1 MCLIAFAIDGRPGLP
16 LLLASNR
23 DEFLDRP
30 TQPLQLWQLPSG
42 KQVAA
47 GRDLQAGGSWIGLA
61 EDGRI
66 AMLTNVRHW
75 PVESAPRSRGELVT
89 GWLDSQADWQDWI
102 AAINPARYAGFNLV
116 LGDLGTSRWAWLS
129 NRAVDTSGP
138 NEAGLPPGW
147 LGRSLGPGCYG
158 LSNAGLDTPWPK
170 TLALKEAL
178 ARHLSQ
184 RAHADEAQDLLQ
196 ALRAMGEADDNS
208 LPRTGVPLD
217 LERRLSSAFV
227 HAPER
232 RYGTRSS
239 LIVHAGVGSLVLQ
252 EWTHQPRVFADTDQ
266 PAHWP
271 LHHSQ
276 PRRLELDWPLPK
288 LGQ

>member
-1 MCLIAFAIDGRPGLP
+1 MCLIAFAIHGRPGLP

-23 DEFLDRP
+23 DEFFDRP
-30 TQPLQLWQLPSG
+30 TQPLQLWPLPSG
-42 KQVAA
+42 KRVAA

-61 EDGRI
+61 EDGRV

-75 PVESAPRSRGELVT
+75 PIEAAPCSRGDLVT
-89 GWLDSQADWQDWI
+89 GWLDSEADWQDWI
-102 AAINPARYAGFNLV
+102 TAIDPARYAGFNLV

-129 NRAVDTSGP
+129 NRAVGASGP

-147 LGRSLGPGCYG
+147 QGRSLGPGCYG

-184 RAHADEAQDLLQ
+184 RACADET
-196 ALRAMGEADDNS
+196 
-208 LPRTGVPLD
+208 RTGVPID

-232 RYGTRSS
+232 GYGTRSS

-252 EWTHQPRVFADTDQ
+252 EWTHQPQVFADGER

-271 LHHSQ
+271 LHHSV
-276 PRRLELDWPLPK
+276 PCRLELDWTMPK